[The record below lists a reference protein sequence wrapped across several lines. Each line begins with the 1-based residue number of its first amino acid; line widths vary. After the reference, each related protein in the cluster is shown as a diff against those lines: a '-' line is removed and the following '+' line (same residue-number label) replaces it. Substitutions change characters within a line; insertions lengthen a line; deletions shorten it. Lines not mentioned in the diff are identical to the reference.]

1 MIKEILNNI
10 EQPIFRQYQKGEVIY
25 RESESPHYLYIVEEG
40 IIGLYY
46 NSENGKESFLRVYG
60 PGEIFG
66 HRSYFLETPYHANS
80 ISLTKSKLMLIDR
93 KQCDNI
99 CLESPALLKN
109 MTKILARELGNAE
122 RRLAGMADKSAKARI
137 VEALVYLKLKHP
149 KHNWTRKEIADFA
162 VSTFESVTRIL
173 SELESAGLITKSGR
187 SIEIVDEQK
196 LLKYS
201 SKNY

>member
-10 EQPIFRQYQKGEVIY
+10 ERPIFRQYQKGQAIY
-25 RESESPHYLYIVEEG
+25 RELEAPQFLYIVEEG

-66 HRSYFLETPYHANS
+66 HRSYFLEEPYHANS

-93 KQCDNI
+93 KQCDKI
-99 CLESPALLKN
+99 CLQSPDLLKN

-122 RRLAGMADKSAKARI
+122 RRLARMADKSAKARI

-149 KHNWTRKEIADFA
+149 EHHWTRKEVADFA

-173 SELESAGLITKSGR
+173 KELELAGLITKSGR
-187 SIEIVDEQK
+187 SIEIIDEQK

-201 SKNY
+201 IENY